1 MCHLH
6 ELLVLAMLDPICSS
20 DDIDSFLEKNDGVFT
35 PCNVM
40 FSQRNKQ
47 NLFGTT
53 YTEWDDLM
61 F

>member
-1 MCHLH
+1 M
-6 ELLVLAMLDPICSS
+6 DQN
-20 DDIDSFLEKNDGVFT
+20 KYGVFT
-35 PCNVM
+35 PCHVM

-53 YTEWDDLM
+53 YTDWDDLM